1 MIDVITVVFRD
12 ELKIL
17 QAQAESVARYCKQL
31 DIGNIYVVVND
42 EDNITQL
49 IDGSWWGE
57 LHDRVIV
64 TPRSVFST
72 QWHSNG
78 WVSQQALKLMTA
90 SISYSHYSM
99 ILDAK
104 TIFVRELTLDKLF
117 NQSAQLQ
124 IGQLDVFP
132 VFEPSRQIVN
142 RLWNIDLQKQAG
154 PGGVPFFVCNDI
166 VRAMIADVYAYTH
179 QNFPTW
185 FQSQGMVTEFM
196 LYSGYIV
203 KGAGSLDIL
212 YSKHN
217 NIGGIHNVCHSEV
230 VSWDRKFAEMKNPNT
245 LTVSV
250 HRAAWT
256 EMTAEQRQQY
266 QMFLIDH
273 GITQA
278 WQI

>member
-1 MIDVITVVFRD
+1 MIDIITVVFRD

-49 IDGSWWGE
+49 IDGAWWGE

-64 TPRSVFST
+64 TPRSVFSA

-90 SISYSHYSM
+90 SISYNHYSM

-104 TIFVRELTLDKLF
+104 TIFVRELTLAQLF
-117 NQSAQLQ
+117 NEQGQLQ

-142 RLWNIDLQKQAG
+142 RLWNIDLKKQAD
-154 PGGVPFFVCNDI
+154 PGGVPFFVRNDV

-203 KGAGSLDIL
+203 KGAGSLDVL
-212 YSKHN
+212 YSEQNK
-217 NIGGIHNVCHSEV
+217 IGGIINVCHSEV
-230 VSWDRKFAEMKNPNT
+230 ASWDRKFAKMKQADT

-250 HRAAWT
+250 HRKAWEQLDT
-256 EMTAEQRQQY
+256 DQRQQY
-266 QMFLIDH
+266 QMFLIDR
-273 GITQA
+273 GVTQA